1 MMTPSPISAV
11 PRPLFSR
18 LGVVGLVIVMIASF
32 FGSQL
37 LGLYIGAKIVLP
49 NAAQLT
55 VGELF
60 AQGGE
65 QGTVVSLS
73 VLLCFILLSLLTYLM
88 VARKVNHSRQLFA
101 YLGFRPISAR
111 MLLQGASLLSL
122 FILVSEAASQLLNR
136 TPLDFVDPLFASTDA
151 KWLLIVVIVVV
162 APIYEELVFRG
173 LIWSAI
179 AEQFE
184 RRRGLII
191 ASVISSVLFAVI
203 HTQYELFEMSAI
215 FILAL
220 LFCYV
225 RIKSNSL
232 LLPILLHILNN
243 GVAMALYLT
252 MGSGA

>member
-1 MMTPSPISAV
+1 MTVSTSTAV
-11 PRPLFSR
+11 KSPLFSR
-18 LGVVGLVIVMIASF
+18 LGVVGLVVIMIASF
-32 FGSQL
+32 FASQL
-37 LGLYIGAKIVLP
+37 IGLYAAAKVVLP
-49 NAAQLT
+49 EASQLS

-60 AQGGE
+60 TQGGA

-73 VLLCFILLSLLTYLM
+73 VLLCFILLTLLTYVI
-88 VARKVNHSRQLFA
+88 VARKVNSSRQLFE
-101 YLGFRPISAR
+101 YLGLRHISGR
-111 MLLQGASLLSL
+111 QFLQGASLLTV
-122 FILVSEAASQLLNR
+122 FIIINEVLSELLQR

-179 AEQFE
+179 AEQFD
-184 RRRGLII
+184 RKRGIII
-191 ASVISSVLFAVI
+191 ASIISSILFAAI
-203 HTQYELFEMSAI
+203 HTQYDLFEMGAI

-220 LFCYV
+220 IFCYV
-225 RIKSNSL
+225 RVKANSL
-232 LLPILLHILNN
+232 LLPMLLHIMNN